1 MHKYDDACIY
11 CIIEEWRKQVVNI
24 SKLIKEERIKKGL
37 SVLELSKLSGI
48 SFKTIY
54 LWESGDRNIT
64 FKSLEKLLLIFGKEI
79 VILDQTVS

>member
-1 MHKYDDACIY
+1 MLNVS
-11 CIIEEWRKQVVNI
+11 E
-24 SKLIKEERIKKGL
+24 LIKEERIKNGL
-37 SVLELSKLSGI
+37 SVLELSKLSGF